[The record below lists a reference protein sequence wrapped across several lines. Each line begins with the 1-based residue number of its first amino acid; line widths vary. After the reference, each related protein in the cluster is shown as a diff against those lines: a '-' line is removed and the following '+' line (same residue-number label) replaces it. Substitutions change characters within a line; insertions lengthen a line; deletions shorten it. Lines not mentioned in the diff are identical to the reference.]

1 MAPLA
6 KSLIGSE
13 VLGEYFDAYAS
24 ALNRA
29 AARYEE
35 DEVGVQVTTSSHQ
48 QHAQSSKEGPFSL
61 VAVRNVGMT
70 SSLLFARD
78 AAAVSDVRTAEVG
91 FGAGDMANKGA
102 VGLRLLYTT
111 TSRDD
116 EEGSAD
122 VTRERKA
129 EMTFV
134 TTHLAAMEW
143 NLAKRNKNWASLVSG
158 LAFEDP
164 RKVFDRAAARSRDN
178 GGGHHTHV
186 ADRASS
192 DEREGLLEGDL
203 SALDR
208 ELHDLSIYKP
218 GTHLFV
224 AGDLNYRISTTSPE
238 TEDVFPS
245 VDPESP
251 EYYPKFLERDQ
262 LTQERRAGRTL
273 HGLSEAEIKFPPTY
287 KLDCLPKDE
296 DGGGDSGNDQ
306 NGFATDDV
314 KWKWAIHRWPGWCD
328 RILYRS
334 TPRQTAQIRVL
345 AYDALPPIRTS
356 DHRPVYLRVQ
366 VPLISPEELADIP
379 DAILDDTQ
387 GGDDGQGVVD
397 TRVKLPFPV
406 DLDAWT
412 HRETVRKMEH
422 AMGWS
427 LLAAQSKQTM
437 AAVLVTLFLLGAGT
451 WWFNAV

>member
-1 MAPLA
+1 
-6 KSLIGSE
+6 
-13 VLGEYFDAYAS
+13 
-24 ALNRA
+24 
-29 AARYEE
+29 
-35 DEVGVQVTTSSHQ
+35 
-48 QHAQSSKEGPFSL
+48 
-61 VAVRNVGMT
+61 
-70 SSLLFARD
+70 
-78 AAAVSDVRTAEVG
+78 
-91 FGAGDMANKGA
+91 MANKGA

-111 TSRDD
+111 TSRDN
-116 EEGSAD
+116 EGSSD
-122 VTRERKA
+122 VAGERKA

-158 LAFEDP
+158 LVFEDP
-164 RKVFDRAAARSRDN
+164 RKVFDKAAAQSN
-178 GGGHHTHV
+178 NTGGKIHA
-186 ADRASS
+186 ADRASN
-192 DEREGLLEGDL
+192 DEREGLLDGDR
-203 SALDR
+203 SMLDKD
-208 ELHDLSIYKP
+208 LHDLSIYKS

-251 EYYPKFLERDQ
+251 DYYPKFLERDQ

-273 HGLSEAEIKFPPTY
+273 HGLSEAAIKFPPTY
-287 KLDCLPKDE
+287 KLDNLPKDE
-296 DGGGDSGNDQ
+296 DGDDSRSPPASEAGSDQ

-328 RILYRS
+328 RILYRN
-334 TPRQTAQIRVL
+334 TPQQTAQIRVL

-366 VPLISPEELADIP
+366 VPLISPEELAAVP

-387 GGDDGQGVVD
+387 GGEDGQGVVD

-406 DLDAWT
+406 DLDAWA
-412 HRETVRKMEH
+412 HRRSVRKMEH

-451 WWFNAV
+451 WWFNAL